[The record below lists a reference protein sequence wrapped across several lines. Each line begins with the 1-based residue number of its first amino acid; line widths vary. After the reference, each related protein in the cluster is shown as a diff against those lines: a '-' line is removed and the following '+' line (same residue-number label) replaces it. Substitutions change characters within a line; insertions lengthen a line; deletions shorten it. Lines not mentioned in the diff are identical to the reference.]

1 VHRIH
6 VDQESKIQLCCV
18 KMLVSRYFFC
28 SIYFFYRKT
37 EKTSDRNLLFSL
49 LIMLHDYFMIFVDVQ
64 VRMVTGDN
72 VQTARAIALECGI
85 LSSDADLSEPT
96 LIEGKSFREMTDA
109 ERDKISDKI
118 SVLFS
123 TLLS

>member
-1 VHRIH
+1 
-6 VDQESKIQLCCV
+6 
-18 KMLVSRYFFC
+18 
-28 SIYFFYRKT
+28 
-37 EKTSDRNLLFSL
+37 
-49 LIMLHDYFMIFVDVQ
+49 MLHDYFMIFVDVQ